1 MANSFVVDSR
11 GASGGLAFIWNDYVN
26 VNLLSYSQNHISL
39 SVNTN
44 MVNQT
49 WTLTGFYGDHVTG
62 RRKLSWALL
71 RALQPADDHPW
82 LCLGDYNEILS
93 NGEKVGGALRPLSQM
108 EEFRIALLDTGLH
121 DLGFKG
127 DQFTWCNNREG
138 LQFTKERLDRAC
150 ANSPW
155 QLLFGNYSVTST
167 AASCSDH
174 NPLVV
179 SILTLEQLDYRV
191 EKPFRYEVRWELQE
205 ECKKVIEESW
215 NRNSPK
221 SNKLQVASE
230 NLMRSRERNLREE
243 IQAARGEINQLLEEE
258 DTHWRQ
264 RAKQKWLLE
273 GDRNTRFFHQCAT
286 QRRKKNTIC
295 KVADESGVVASTPE
309 GVSEK
314 FNCFFKNL
322 FSTSNP
328 QGLSESLQHLKPSVT
343 EEMNTKLKRNFTQQ
357 EVEEAIF
364 NMNPFSSPGPDRF
377 PPAFY
382 QNHWSLVGKEVSE
395 AALYILNSGGKVD
408 SINDTQIV
416 LIPKKE
422 NPLTVSDYR
431 PISLCNV
438 IYKMVSKAI
447 ANRLK
452 SILPD
457 IISSTQSAFVPGRLI
472 SDNLIVAF
480 EALHTMH
487 SRLGGKEGLMALK
500 LDMSKAYDRI
510 EWQFLKEV
518 MLKMGFA
525 TEWVQLVMNCV
536 ETVSYSII
544 LNGSP
549 QEVFIPTRGIRQG
562 DPLSPYLFILCA
574 EVLTSLLENAERTKA
589 ITGIQIARRRV
600 TINHLLF
607 ADDSLLFCKA
617 NSLEWSRMLHV
628 LSTYEKASGQ
638 RLNKDKTAIHF
649 SRNTSQENKDLIL
662 STTGVHSAQS
672 YERYLGLPAL
682 MGKSRTKSFKS
693 ILDKIRM
700 KINSLKVRL
709 FSQAGKEI
717 FIKSVLQAMPT
728 YSMAVFNLPGSLL
741 KEINKLLSNFWWGQV
756 EQERKIHWTSWKNM
770 GRAKAIGGM
779 GFREL
784 HSFNLAM
791 LAKQTW
797 RLIHYPQALVSEV
810 LKAKYFPHGQ
820 FLNAKLEHKPSYFWR
835 SIMAA
840 RDMIVKGTRWRVG
853 NGATINILQDKWI
866 PRPTTFRVQ
875 ATCPSISIGDKV
887 SSLIDQNSR
896 QWNSK
901 LVNQLFPQE
910 EAEIIQQIPLSP
922 SNCEDKL
929 IWLGTPQ
936 GIYSVKSAYHML
948 REMEALEKGQGSNS
962 SHRDQFWKR
971 LWKLR
976 ITPTAKNF
984 MWRVCNEALPT
995 NFNLFKRKILD
1006 KPLCPICW
1014 QEDETILHALWS
1026 CPAAQDVWHNYSRKI
1041 QKLKSQW
1048 HSI

>member
-1 MANSFVVDSR
+1 
-11 GASGGLAFIWNDYVN
+11 
-26 VNLLSYSQNHISL
+26 
-39 SVNTN
+39 
-44 MVNQT
+44 
-49 WTLTGFYGDHVTG
+49 
-62 RRKLSWALL
+62 
-71 RALQPADDHPW
+71 
-82 LCLGDYNEILS
+82 
-93 NGEKVGGALRPLSQM
+93 
-108 EEFRIALLDTGLH
+108 
-121 DLGFKG
+121 
-127 DQFTWCNNREG
+127 
-138 LQFTKERLDRAC
+138 
-150 ANSPW
+150 
-155 QLLFGNYSVTST
+155 
-167 AASCSDH
+167 
-174 NPLVV
+174 
-179 SILTLEQLDYRV
+179 
-191 EKPFRYEVRWELQE
+191 
-205 ECKKVIEESW
+205 
-215 NRNSPK
+215 
-221 SNKLQVASE
+221 
-230 NLMRSRERNLREE
+230 
-243 IQAARGEINQLLEEE
+243 
-258 DTHWRQ
+258 
-264 RAKQKWLLE
+264 
-273 GDRNTRFFHQCAT
+273 
-286 QRRKKNTIC
+286 
-295 KVADESGVVASTPE
+295 
-309 GVSEK
+309 
-314 FNCFFKNL
+314 
-322 FSTSNP
+322 
-328 QGLSESLQHLKPSVT
+328 
-343 EEMNTKLKRNFTQQ
+343 MNTKLKRNFTQQ

-382 QNHWSLVGKEVSE
+382 QNHWSLVGKE
-395 AALYILNSGGKVD
+395 
-408 SINDTQIV
+408 
-416 LIPKKE
+416 E

-487 SRLGGKEGLMALK
+487 SRLGGKEGFMALK
-500 LDMSKAYDRI
+500 LDMSKAYDQI

-525 TEWVQLVMNCV
+525 TEWVQL
-536 ETVSYSII
+536 
-544 LNGSP
+544 
-549 QEVFIPTRGIRQG
+549 
-562 DPLSPYLFILCA
+562 
-574 EVLTSLLENAERTKA
+574 NAERTKA
-589 ITGIQIARRRV
+589 ITGIPIARRRV

-662 STTGVHSAQS
+662 SIAGVRSAQS
-672 YERYLGLPAL
+672 YERYLGLPAS
-682 MGKSRTKSFKS
+682 MGKSRTKSFKL

-700 KINSLKVRL
+700 KISSLKVRL
-709 FSQAGKEI
+709 LSQAGKEI
-717 FIKSVLQAMPT
+717 FIKLVLQAMPT

-791 LAKQTW
+791 LPKQAW
-797 RLIHYPQALVSEV
+797 RLIHYPQALVSKV

-820 FLNAKLEHKPSYFWR
+820 FLNAKLGHKPSYIWR

-840 RDMIVKGTRWRVG
+840 RDVIVKGTRWRVG
-853 NGATINILQDKWI
+853 NGASINILQDKWI

-875 ATCPSISIGDKV
+875 ATCPSISIGDK
-887 SSLIDQNSR
+887 
-896 QWNSK
+896 
-901 LVNQLFPQE
+901 E

-936 GIYSVKSAYHML
+936 GINFVKSAYHML

-984 MWRVCNEALPT
+984 MWRDLVEELAMVAKRIWMRRNEFVFKQEFKSPNSLAELAISDLRDMRKMQMKNSTRDQRLHNQNVNWNHTGSVVATSRLNRPLYPDPALAEAIGALEATRLCHHLGLT
-995 NFNLFKRKILD
+995 NIILEGD
-1006 KPLCPICW
+1006 ALQVIQAINSRSENW
-1014 QEDETILHALWS
+1014 SSTGMIMEDVKGQLSTFESWSAIHIRREGNKAAHELARNALVTSTSSLDVDCIPS
-1026 CPAAQDVWHNYSRKI
+1026 CIINFI
-1041 QKLKSQW
+1041 
-1048 HSI
+1048 